1 MIHIAKGKYQEW
13 LTPDGLTR
21 IEGWAREGLT
31 DAQIAAKMG
40 IGTSTLYKYQ
50 TEHTEIVEALK
61 RGKAPVDN
69 EVENALLKR
78 AKGGFEVKEKRIE
91 KWKDA
96 DGVEREHTVI
106 ITREVPP
113 DTTAQIFWLKN
124 RRPDLWRDRHEND
137 VNIVTVNH
145 TALNEAFE
153 ALGDEQ

>member
-1 MIHIAKGKYQEW
+1 M
-13 LTPDGLTR
+13 TR

-40 IGTSTLYKYQ
+40 INVSTLYKYQ
-50 TEHTEIVEALK
+50 NEHGEIVDALK
-61 RGKAPVDN
+61 RGKAPVDI

-137 VNIVTVNH
+137 VNIITANH
-145 TALNEAFE
+145 AALDEAFE
-153 ALGDEQ
+153 ALKGEAQ

>member
-1 MIHIAKGKYQEW
+1 
-13 LTPDGLTR
+13 
-21 IEGWAREGLT
+21 
-31 DAQIAAKMG
+31 MG
-40 IGTSTLYKYQ
+40 INVSTLYKYQ
-50 TEHTEIVEALK
+50 NEHNEIIDALK

-153 ALGDEQ
+153 ALGDAQ

>member
-1 MIHIAKGKYQEW
+1 MQ
-13 LTPDGLTR
+13 
-21 IEGWAREGLT
+21 IEGWAREGLS
-31 DAQIAAKMG
+31 DVQIAAKIG
-40 IGTSTLYKYQ
+40 ISTSTLYDYKAKFK
-50 TEHTEIVEALK
+50 EFSEALK
-61 RGKAPVDN
+61 RGKAPVDI

-153 ALGDEQ
+153 ALGDAQ

>member
-1 MIHIAKGKYQEW
+1 M
-13 LTPDGLTR
+13 TR

-50 TEHTEIVEALK
+50 VEHVEIVDALK
-61 RGKAPVDN
+61 RGKAPVDD

-78 AKGGFEVKEKRIE
+78 AKGGYEIKEKRIE

-106 ITREVPP
+106 ITREVPA

-137 VNIVTVNH
+137 VNIVTANH
-145 TALNEAFE
+145 AALDEAFE
-153 ALGDEQ
+153 ALKDEAQ